1 MDYQS
6 ILVEKVDGL
15 ATITVNR
22 PDQMN
27 AISLDVIRELWNAL
41 NGLEVDRECGVIILT
56 GAGDRV
62 FVAGADMAGLPGLS
76 PLQAIHRARQGQAL
90 TNKIESCR
98 KPVIAAV
105 NGIAFGA
112 GLEICLACDLVV
124 AAENAQFSL
133 PEARLGF
140 MPFWGG
146 SQRLPRQIGKRRA
159 KELILTG
166 DIIDAARALEV
177 GLVNS
182 VVPHGQ
188 LVQEARA
195 LAGRILRCGRV
206 AVQQAKAAIDGG
218 MEMPLPQGLELEATC
233 LGVCFSTEEP
243 SRGIEEFLK
252 ED

>member
-6 ILVEKVDGL
+6 ILVEKVDGI
-15 ATITVNR
+15 ATITINR
-22 PDQMN
+22 PEQMN

-41 NGLEVDRECGVIILT
+41 NSLEVERDVGVIILT

-62 FVAGADMAGLPGLS
+62 FVAGADMAGLPASS

-90 TNKIESCR
+90 TNKIEDSR
-98 KPVIAAV
+98 KPVIAAI

-112 GLEICLACDLVV
+112 GLEICLACDLAV
-124 AAENAQFSL
+124 AAEHAQFSL

-146 SQRLPRQIGKRRA
+146 TQRLARQIGKRRA

-166 DIIDAARALEV
+166 EVINAARALQL
-177 GLVNS
+177 GLVNA
-182 VVPHGQ
+182 VVPRAG
-188 LVQEARA
+188 LQEEASE

-206 AVQQAKAAIDGG
+206 AVEQAKAAIDGG
-218 MEMPLPQGLELEATC
+218 MEMPLPQGLELEAAC

-243 SRGIEEFLK
+243 TRGIEEFLK

>member
-1 MDYQS
+1 MDYES
-6 ILVEKVDGL
+6 ILVEKGDGI
-15 ATITVNR
+15 ASVTINR
-22 PDQMN
+22 PEQMN
-27 AISLDVIRELWNAL
+27 AISLDVIRELWNAF
-41 NGLEVDRECGVIILT
+41 NGLEVDREVGVIILT
-56 GAGDRV
+56 GAGERV
-62 FVAGADMAGLPGLS
+62 FVAGADMAGLPGLQ
-76 PLQAIHRARQGQAL
+76 PLAAIHRARQGQAL
-90 TNKIESCR
+90 TNKIEDSR

-112 GLEICLACDLVV
+112 GLEICLACDLAV
-124 AAENAQFSL
+124 AAEHAQFSL

-140 MPFWGG
+140 IPFWGG

-166 DIIDAARALEV
+166 DVIDAAHALEL
-177 GLVNS
+177 GLVNA
-182 VVPHGQ
+182 VVPRASLMG
-188 LVQEARA
+188 EARS

-218 MEMPLPQGLELEATC
+218 MEMPLPQGLELEANC

>member
-1 MDYQS
+1 LDYQS
-6 ILVEKVDGL
+6 ILVDKVGGQ
-15 ATITVNR
+15 ATITINR
-22 PDQMN
+22 PEQMN
-27 AISLDVIRELWNAL
+27 AISLDVIRELWNAF
-41 NGLEVDRECGVIILT
+41 NSLEVDRDVGVIVLT

-62 FVAGADMAGLPGLS
+62 FVAGADMAGLPNMS

-90 TNKIESCR
+90 TNKIEASR

-105 NGIAFGA
+105 NGITFGA
-112 GLEICLACDLVV
+112 GLEICLACDLAIAV
-124 AAENAQFSL
+124 EHAQFSL
-133 PEARLGF
+133 PEVRLGF

-166 DIIDAARALEV
+166 DVIDAARALEL
-177 GLVNS
+177 GLVNAL
-182 VVPHGQ
+182 VPRERLQ
-188 LVQEARA
+188 QEARD

>member
-27 AISLDVIRELWNAL
+27 AISLDVIRELWNAF
-41 NGLEVDRECGVIILT
+41 NGLEVERDVGVILLT

-62 FVAGADMAGLPGLS
+62 FIAGAEMSGLPGLT
-76 PLQAIHRARQGQAL
+76 PLQVIHRARQGQAL
-90 TNKIESCR
+90 TDKIERCR

-112 GLEICLACDLVV
+112 GLEICLACDLAV

-146 SQRLPRQIGKRRA
+146 TQRLPRRIGTRRA
-159 KELILTG
+159 KELIFTG
-166 DIIDAARALEV
+166 DVVDAARALEL
-177 GLVNS
+177 GLVNA
-182 VVPHGQ
+182 VVPHAQ
-188 LVQEARA
+188 LMDEARG
-195 LAGRILRCGRV
+195 LAGRVLRCGRV

-243 SRGIEEFLK
+243 ARGIEEFMK

>member
-1 MDYQS
+1 MHYRN
-6 ILVEKVDGL
+6 ILVKKVDGL
-15 ATITVNR
+15 ATITINR
-22 PDQMN
+22 PEQMN
-27 AISLDVIRELWNAL
+27 TISLDVIRELWNAL
-41 NGLEVDRECGVIILT
+41 NSLEVARDVGVIILT

-62 FVAGADMAGLPGLS
+62 FVAGADMEGLPGMS
-76 PLQAIHRARQGQAL
+76 PLQAINRARQGQAL
-90 TNKIESCR
+90 TGKIEDSR

-112 GLEICLACDLVV
+112 GLEICLACDLAI

-166 DIIDAARALEV
+166 DVIDAARALEL
-177 GLVNS
+177 GLVNA
-182 VVPHGQ
+182 VVPSARLHE
-188 LVQEARA
+188 EARG
-195 LAGRILRCGRV
+195 LASRILRCGRV

-218 MEMPLPQGLELEATC
+218 MEMPLRQGLELEATC

-243 SRGIEEFLK
+243 ARGIEEFLK